1 VKVVDEGDF
10 FEIMANYAKNIIV
23 GFGRMNGRT
32 VGIVANQ
39 PRIAAGMYSGLWVFL
54 YLIISTSGHSNLT

>member
-1 VKVVDEGDF
+1 
-10 FEIMANYAKNIIV
+10 MANYAKNIIV

-39 PRIAAGMYSGLWVFL
+39 PRIAAGMKYLFLPPVYHLTDYEVLVLTTGLPF
-54 YLIISTSGHSNLT
+54 H

>member
-1 VKVVDEGDF
+1 VDEGDF

-32 VGIVANQ
+32 VGVVANQ
-39 PRIAAGMYSGLWVFL
+39 PRIAAGDYFVYYNLC
-54 YLIISTSGHSNLT
+54 LIHLSVV